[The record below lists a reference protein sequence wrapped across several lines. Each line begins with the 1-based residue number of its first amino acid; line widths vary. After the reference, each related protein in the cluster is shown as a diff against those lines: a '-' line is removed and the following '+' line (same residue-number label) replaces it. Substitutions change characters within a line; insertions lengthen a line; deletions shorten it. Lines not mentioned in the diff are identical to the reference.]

1 MCVPAHDQRDFEFA
15 KEYNLPIKPVIQ
27 PEGVELDPRT
37 MTEAYVEAG
46 EMVHSKQFSGIPS
59 EEGKEKIIEY
69 VEQNGLGERQ
79 INYRLRDWGI
89 SRQRYW
95 GTPIPIIYC
104 DNCGAVPVPDEELP
118 VELPLDIEFTGKGGS
133 PLSKIDSFVNTDC
146 PECGEPARRETDTM
160 DTFVESSWYFLRYA
174 SPNYTEGIFD
184 KNDVA
189 YWLSVDQY
197 IGGIE
202 HAILHLLYARFF
214 TKALRDLGMC
224 DLDEPFSNLLTQG
237 MVIKDGAKMSKSVG
251 NIVDPDDMI
260 AKYGA
265 DTVRLFIMFA
275 APVNRDLDWSD
286 EGIEGSFRFLNRV
299 WRLIYDV
306 FEDIE
311 GVGGIEVD
319 TDKVSAPAKELLTKT
334 HKTIKKVTDDLDR
347 FSFNTAIAA
356 VMELLNDTSRF
367 NPEGPDDLPV
377 LREAVETMI
386 RLLYPMAPHITEELW
401 HELGYE
407 DTLVD
412 KEWITWN
419 KDLVESAAINIVVQ
433 VNGKVRSQL
442 VMDPD
447 ASEDQMKEAAFSDE
461 KVQSFMSGK
470 EPRKVI
476 VVPGRL
482 VNIVV

>member
-1 MCVPAHDQRDFEFA
+1 
-15 KEYNLPIKPVIQ
+15 
-27 PEGVELDPRT
+27 
-37 MTEAYVEAG
+37 
-46 EMVHSKQFSGIPS
+46 
-59 EEGKEKIIEY
+59 
-69 VEQNGLGERQ
+69 
-79 INYRLRDWGI
+79 
-89 SRQRYW
+89 
-95 GTPIPIIYC
+95 
-104 DNCGAVPVPDEELP
+104 
-118 VELPLDIEFTGKGGS
+118 
-133 PLSKIDSFVNTDC
+133 
-146 PECGEPARRETDTM
+146 
-160 DTFVESSWYFLRYA
+160 
-174 SPNYTEGIFD
+174 
-184 KNDVA
+184 
-189 YWLSVDQY
+189 
-197 IGGIE
+197 
-202 HAILHLLYARFF
+202 
-214 TKALRDLGMC
+214 
-224 DLDEPFSNLLTQG
+224 
-237 MVIKDGAKMSKSVG
+237 
-251 NIVDPDDMI
+251 MI

-299 WRLIYDV
+299 WRLIYDL

-319 TDKVSAPAKELLTKT
+319 TDKVSAPAKELLTKI

-347 FSFNTAIAA
+347 FSFNTVIAA

-407 DTLVD
+407 ETLVD

-461 KVQSFMSGK
+461 KVQSFISGK